1 MKIQKLIIHNIASI
15 EDATIDF
22 EGQPLADSEVFLIT
36 GKTGAGKSTIL
47 DAICLALYATT
58 PRLKGTRMGGAMQDG
73 NADVKTDDPRQLMR
87 RNTGEAFVTL
97 VFTGSN
103 GVHYEAKWSASRA
116 HNKVKGNLQGKKW
129 FLKNLDTGS
138 TIEKDTD
145 IKAEVKA
152 AIGLDFDQFCRTTM
166 LAQGEFTRFL
176 NSDEKEK
183 AAILEK
189 ITGVDIYAKVGK
201 KLYEVCSQKK
211 LAWETARQKVD
222 EAHTLSDDEISAKK
236 EELADLDAQDKVIKK
251 TNDTYTAKRDWIQN
265 ERILANAV
273 IRATDSYN
281 QAKTV
286 VESEDFKGKELLI
299 NQWNSTIEVRNDLNL
314 KKKAENEKVQQ
325 QQTIEVLKN
334 GYLGVLSG
342 LAFAENELHKT
353 DDDLKK
359 VVTLLD
365 NEKEKDNIYANS
377 QTIAG
382 YLDII
387 ADGREKISKNHS
399 VISKENRNLT
409 ERYQPALN
417 KSQEAVSQAK
427 TALDKQEETLKVQE
441 EVLASIQLG
450 DLRKELD
457 QTKDLLQK
465 IATAFSH
472 IKTHANEKAR
482 MEKAFRKLQDAL
494 SEIGNKKQKAQEM
507 TPMLQ
512 AAKVRMDTCKE
523 LLDKQSSTIEDFAK
537 TMRLRLKVG
546 DVCPVCRQ
554 EIKNELPHEEELAKL
569 VNGLQ
574 DSFNEAES
582 AYKSLEMEKNKLD
595 AQIQADTNNYQ
606 KSKKDYD
613 NDESVKNEEKAMM
626 EACMACNIDKVDD
639 DTPSV
644 LASLQKGT
652 EDKKTILEAKISD
665 GESKEKLIREQR
677 KTIEKSRKELE
688 QLNLALQ
695 KAQQAVVNCKNN
707 IETAEKL
714 LESKTEEVAQAEE
727 KAASFIIGEWAVD
740 WRSQPKVFS
749 AELKKQAEAYQKHL
763 DQKQSLESKLDKM
776 KDECQMVK
784 GVIWDIIELM
794 PDWKTLSAA
803 SMQSTPDLLKKA
815 NDVKSKTSTAL
826 VQIQKADENINIYS
840 QSLERFLSSHSEIS
854 MERIEEL
861 NAFSS
866 TSILEIKSS
875 LDVERNN
882 LLTKRTLLEEAAR
895 KLKEHQET
903 KPELQEEDTDEN
915 IESIIQE
922 STRKLTEIS
931 EKRGAINQELKAE
944 AENKIRLSQLIMEAE
959 QRGTEYQKWNRLN
972 LLIGDATGNTFRR
985 IAQSYVLSSLI
996 HSANGYM
1003 KTLTDRYTLKVVP
1016 GSFVI
1021 SLEDAYQG
1029 YVSRAASTISG
1040 GESFLVSLS
1049 LALALSDIGQQ
1060 LAVDTLFID
1069 EGFGTLSGE
1078 PLQNAI
1084 NTLRSLHDKSGRH
1097 VGIISHVEEL
1107 QERIP
1112 VQIQVIQDGNSSSS
1126 IVNIVC
1132 KNA

>member
-1 MKIQKLIIHNIASI
+1 
-15 EDATIDF
+15 
-22 EGQPLADSEVFLIT
+22 
-36 GKTGAGKSTIL
+36 
-47 DAICLALYATT
+47 
-58 PRLKGTRMGGAMQDG
+58 
-73 NADVKTDDPRQLMR
+73 
-87 RNTGEAFVTL
+87 
-97 VFTGSN
+97 
-103 GVHYEAKWSASRA
+103 
-116 HNKVKGNLQGKKW
+116 
-129 FLKNLDTGS
+129 
-138 TIEKDTD
+138 
-145 IKAEVKA
+145 
-152 AIGLDFDQFCRTTM
+152 
-166 LAQGEFTRFL
+166 
-176 NSDEKEK
+176 
-183 AAILEK
+183 
-189 ITGVDIYAKVGK
+189 
-201 KLYEVCSQKK
+201 
-211 LAWETARQKVD
+211 
-222 EAHTLSDDEISAKK
+222 
-236 EELADLDAQDKVIKK
+236 
-251 TNDTYTAKRDWIQN
+251 
-265 ERILANAV
+265 
-273 IRATDSYN
+273 
-281 QAKTV
+281 
-286 VESEDFKGKELLI
+286 
-299 NQWNSTIEVRNDLNL
+299 
-314 KKKAENEKVQQ
+314 
-325 QQTIEVLKN
+325 
-334 GYLGVLSG
+334 
-342 LAFAENELHKT
+342 
-353 DDDLKK
+353 
-359 VVTLLD
+359 
-365 NEKEKDNIYANS
+365 
-377 QTIAG
+377 
-382 YLDII
+382 
-387 ADGREKISKNHS
+387 
-399 VISKENRNLT
+399 
-409 ERYQPALN
+409 
-417 KSQEAVSQAK
+417 
-427 TALDKQEETLKVQE
+427 
-441 EVLASIQLG
+441 
-450 DLRKELD
+450 
-457 QTKDLLQK
+457 
-465 IATAFSH
+465 
-472 IKTHANEKAR
+472 
-482 MEKAFRKLQDAL
+482 
-494 SEIGNKKQKAQEM
+494 
-507 TPMLQ
+507 
-512 AAKVRMDTCKE
+512 
-523 LLDKQSSTIEDFAK
+523 
-537 TMRLRLKVG
+537 
-546 DVCPVCRQ
+546 
-554 EIKNELPHEEELAKL
+554 LPHEEELAKL

-695 KAQQAVVNCKNN
+695 KAQQAVDNCKNN

-727 KAASFIIGEWAVD
+727 KAASFITGEWTVD
-740 WRSQPKVFS
+740 WRSQPKMFS
-749 AELKKQAEAYQKHL
+749 AELKKQAESYQKHL
-763 DQKQSLESKLDKM
+763 DQKQSLENKLDKM

-784 GVIWDIIELM
+784 GVIVEILELM
-794 PDWKTLSAA
+794 PDWKTLSAVC
-803 SMQSTPDLLKKA
+803 MQSTPDLLKKA
-815 NDVKSKTSTAL
+815 NDVKSKTSTSL
-826 VQIQKADENINIYS
+826 VQIQKADENMNIYC

-854 MERIEEL
+854 MERIEVL
-861 NAFSS
+861 NGFSS
-866 TSILEIKSS
+866 ASMSEIKSS

-882 LLTKRTLLEEAAR
+882 LLTKRTLMEEAVR

-903 KPELQEEDTDEN
+903 KPELQEEDTDEK
-915 IESIIQE
+915 IESVIQE
-922 STRKLTEIS
+922 SARKLTEIS
-931 EKRGAINQELKAE
+931 EKRGAINQELKAD
-944 AENKIRLSQLIMEAE
+944 AENKVRLGQLIMEAE
-959 QRGTEYQKWNRLN
+959 QRETEYQKWNRLN

-1126 IVNIVC
+1126 IVQVVD
-1132 KNA
+1132 